1 MPSLK
6 FTYECNPG
14 YLAMK
19 ALTIRGVP
27 RDLAQAL
34 EREKERRGTS
44 LNQTVLELLGQGL
57 GVTPPRSNGLRRLA
71 GGWSAED
78 FAEFEEAVAP
88 FGVIGEE
95 LWS

>member
-1 MPSLK
+1 MR
-6 FTYECNPG
+6 
-14 YLAMK
+14 

-27 RDLAQAL
+27 RELAQAL

-57 GVTPPRSNGLRRLA
+57 GVVPPRSNGLRRLA

-78 FAEFEEAVAP
+78 LAEFEDAIAP
-88 FGVIGEE
+88 FAAVDDE